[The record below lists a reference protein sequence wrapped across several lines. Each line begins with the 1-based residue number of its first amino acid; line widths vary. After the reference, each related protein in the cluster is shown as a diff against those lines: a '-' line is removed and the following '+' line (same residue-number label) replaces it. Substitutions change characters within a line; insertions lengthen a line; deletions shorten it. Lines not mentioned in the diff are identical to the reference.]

1 MIRVVNEFKKKI
13 NNLCL
18 DDAVGK
24 IAKDGYG
31 VHDMIIYPNQIAF
44 RKFYSFYTIKQ
55 IEEKN
60 EFIQI
65 MPFYETTDS
74 VRQTLFEKSHI
85 IDNSKDETDNSFA
98 TMDSLKYYFGN
109 SKNIDVEQP
118 LEDMVECAKKLGK
131 KGLSVIGDLGIFSY
145 KGKIPELVDYELS
158 LSKYYDRDIKCLC
171 FYHQQDFN
179 NLTNEQKQSLFEHHD
194 EVINIKI

>member
-1 MIRVVNEFKKKI
+1 LIRVVNEFEKKM

-24 IAKDGYG
+24 IAKEEYG
-31 VHDMIIYPNQIAF
+31 VHDMIIYPNHIAF

-60 EFIQI
+60 EFIRI

-85 IDNSKDETDNSFA
+85 IDNSKNETDNSFA

-109 SKNIDVEQP
+109 SKNIGAEQP
-118 LEDMVECAKKLGK
+118 LENMVECAKKLGK

-158 LSKYYDRDIKCLC
+158 LTKYYDLDIKCLC
-171 FYHQQDFN
+171 LYHQQDFN
-179 NLTNEQKQSLFEHHD
+179 NLTDEQKQSLFEHHD
-194 EVINIKI
+194 EVMNIKI